1 MKKIWLILILI
12 TSALYADENRAYINI
27 TSNADKTII
36 FLDGKNI
43 GETPINQ
50 YEVTPNKSIR
60 LEATVD
66 KNYYKR
72 DIKTTIKV
80 NNNTI
85 PTFSLKF
92 EKAAAKIFFV
102 GEDAELYINDKF
114 IKSLK
119 RTNRMVTLEAD
130 ENIKINLVDG
140 YSRAEMYKDIKA
152 NTLNTLEYELI
163 TIPKEVRLYTSTV
176 NDLMWEDTKEAA
188 NTNINWEKGYTYCTN
203 LKIAQ
208 YEDFRMPTINELQE
222 LYENKD
228 AIYNGFGGK
237 FYWSDSTFDGDKK
250 IWNYSI
256 VKNFEDGTN
265 QKSIKEFDQGRVRC
279 VRDI

>member
-43 GETPINQ
+43 GETPIKQ